1 MTGGRP
7 QQAGGTPSGR
17 APTPASLDEERFE
30 PTLETW
36 RREHDLARRR
46 VEHADTQASTLMAVA
61 VTAVVAAAAL
71 IGPTVDSLSGGAI
84 AGALVG
90 LLSVGV
96 AAGIAQLVR
105 IGFHRGPT
113 VRRRLKRRGL
123 EIPSEV
129 LDRYA
134 GDEVI
139 DDFDWSSPYWRDA
152 LVRLERQ
159 RALFWGAV
167 AKGKEKWL
175 LIALALFLG
184 GGVFVAAGAWSR
196 WA

>member
-1 MTGGRP
+1 MPGGRS
-7 QQAGGTPSGR
+7 QQACRTPSGR
-17 APTPASLDEERFE
+17 EPALDERFE
-30 PTLETW
+30 PALETW

-71 IGPTVDSLSGGAI
+71 IGPTFDSLSGGAI
-84 AGALVG
+84 AGALIG
-90 LLSVGV
+90 LLAVGI

-113 VRRRLKRRGL
+113 VGRQLKRRGL
-123 EIPSEV
+123 EITSQDI
-129 LDRYA
+129 DRLA
-134 GDEVI
+134 GDEVM
-139 DDFDWSSPYWRDA
+139 A

-175 LIALALFLG
+175 LVALA
-184 GGVFVAAGAWSR
+184 
-196 WA
+196 